1 VSASRDA
8 RAARRAQLGL
18 ALAGRIVPGVA
29 RVHDQI
35 PVFARDWRA
44 ANEAA
49 LAGSGPLW
57 VALGDSLSQGI
68 GARSIRG
75 GWVGQLHARLL
86 AEGRPVRLVNLSV
99 TGARVHDVADRQL
112 PQLAALDVVP
122 ALVTVLVGANDMV
135 PRRRRAE
142 AAASYPRI
150 LAALPRGRSVAGTM
164 PRRNG
169 GAAAVNALI
178 DEAAARGQ
186 VRVADLRGMTV
197 RALIGSRAEDHFHPS
212 ERGYA
217 DLARRFSDAVDRS
230 LLPPL
235 RPR

>member
-1 VSASRDA
+1 VSAGRDA
-8 RAARRAQLGL
+8 RAARRARLGL

-35 PVFARDWRA
+35 PGFARDWRA

-68 GARSIRG
+68 GACSIRG

-99 TGARVHDVADRQL
+99 AGARMHDVADRQL
-112 PQLAALDVVP
+112 PQLAALGVVP

-135 PRRRRAE
+135 PRGRRA

-150 LAALPRGRSVAGTM
+150 LAALPRGRSVAGPM

-169 GAAAVNALI
+169 GAAAINALI
-178 DEAAARGQ
+178 DEAAAAPRIISTPASAGTRTSRGASATPSTGPSC
-186 VRVADLRGMTV
+186 RPAAMN
-197 RALIGSRAEDHFHPS
+197 SRPAQH
-212 ERGYA
+212 
-217 DLARRFSDAVDRS
+217 RR
-230 LLPPL
+230 
-235 RPR
+235 RPGR